1 MQYRTPSFVAN
12 KNQGLYMKTIR
23 LLLLFVWVGTAFTAS
38 AQSYL
43 PQKSAFSIGGG
54 PMWGIIE
61 GKGNFNDMAGS
72 PMCGN
77 FGAEYRYYPIPNIG
91 LGVAYNH
98 LWGSKDNKSMACNYV
113 APTFTARWLW
123 AENKRGFWLTAGV
136 GYFGYKDDLAYLD
149 SYKKGYLGASF
160 SLGYEF
166 SIGEGVGLQLRADCI
181 SADFK
186 YEGYHHHH
194 NHNDYNNNWDNWDSS
209 MGYLSLGIAL
219 VFGK

>member
-1 MQYRTPSFVAN
+1 
-12 KNQGLYMKTIR
+12 MKTIR
-23 LLLLFVWVGTAFTAS
+23 LLLLFVWVGTAITAS

-194 NHNDYNNNWDNWDSS
+194 NHNDYNNNGDNWDSS

>member
-1 MQYRTPSFVAN
+1 
-12 KNQGLYMKTIR
+12 MKTIR
-23 LLLLFVWVGTAFTAS
+23 LLWLCVLLGTAFTAS

-43 PQKSAFSIGGG
+43 PQKSAFAIGGG

-98 LWGSKDNKSMACNYV
+98 LWGSKDNKTLKCNYV

-194 NHNDYNNNWDNWDSS
+194 NHNDYYNNWDNWDSS

>member
-1 MQYRTPSFVAN
+1 
-12 KNQGLYMKTIR
+12 MKTIR
-23 LLLLFVWVGTAFTAS
+23 LLWLCVLLGTAFTAS

-194 NHNDYNNNWDNWDSS
+194 NHNDYYNNWDNWDSS

>member
-1 MQYRTPSFVAN
+1 MR
-12 KNQGLYMKTIR
+12 TIR
-23 LLLLFVWVGTAFTAS
+23 LLLLSVWLGIAITAS

-43 PQKSAFSIGGG
+43 PQKSAFSIGAG

-61 GKGNFNDMAGS
+61 GKGNFYDAVGS
-72 PMCGN
+72 PTCGN
-77 FGAEYRYYPIPNIG
+77 FGLEYRYYPIPNIG

-98 LWGSKDNKSMACNYV
+98 LWGSKDNNSLRCNYV

-123 AENKRGFWLTAGV
+123 AENKQGFWMTVGV
-136 GYFGYKDDLAYLD
+136 GYFGYKDDLVYDVAF
-149 SYKKGYLGASF
+149 KKGYLGASF
-160 SLGYEF
+160 SMGYEF
-166 SIGEGVGLQLRADCI
+166 SISNAVGIQIRADCI

-186 YEGYHHHH
+186 YNGYRYHY
-194 NHNDYNNNWDNWDSS
+194 DYYDDWDSS

>member
-43 PQKSAFSIGGG
+43 PQKSAFSIGAG

-91 LGVAYNH
+91 LGIGKSTRLNSSH
-98 LWGSKDNKSMACNYV
+98 LPRSRMPS
-113 APTFTARWLW
+113 
-123 AENKRGFWLTAGV
+123 
-136 GYFGYKDDLAYLD
+136 
-149 SYKKGYLGASF
+149 
-160 SLGYEF
+160 
-166 SIGEGVGLQLRADCI
+166 
-181 SADFK
+181 SA
-186 YEGYHHHH
+186 
-194 NHNDYNNNWDNWDSS
+194 
-209 MGYLSLGIAL
+209 
-219 VFGK
+219 

>member
-1 MQYRTPSFVAN
+1 MQHRTPSFVAN

-194 NHNDYNNNWDNWDSS
+194 NHNDYYNNWDNWDSS

>member
-61 GKGNFNDMAGS
+61 GKGNFNDMVGS

>member
-1 MQYRTPSFVAN
+1 
-12 KNQGLYMKTIR
+12 MKTIR

-194 NHNDYNNNWDNWDSS
+194 NHNDYYNNWDNWDSS